1 MSKKILA
8 CVGTRPN
15 FIKVAKLRQA
25 AHAAGFEYALL
36 HTGQHFDVNM
46 SQVFFEQL
54 QLGEPDHYLDISA
67 RSHHQSVG
75 RIMESAGEVMEMIRP
90 DVVLVPGDVN
100 STFACAFAAHALD
113 IPVAHI
119 ESGLRSFDM
128 SMPEE
133 RNRILTD
140 ALSRFL
146 FVTEPIGVQQL
157 RKEGKSEASI
167 QLVGNTIID
176 ALMLV
181 KPLMNRQAVQSRL
194 GLRDKA
200 YAVAT
205 FHRPVNVDE
214 PSRLSELF
222 AALGKVSERLPI
234 VLPLHPRTRNR
245 LETQGLLEGLD
256 DGRLVLMPP
265 LGYVDFLALVDGA
278 RMVLSDSGGI
288 QTETS
293 FLGVP
298 CLTVRDTTE
307 SVFTLE
313 QGTNRLVAFGEQTIL
328 EAAEDVLHED
338 APEPVGHELWDGNA
352 TERIIEH
359 LKTHL

>member
-1 MSKKILA
+1 MRKKLLA

-15 FIKVAKLRQA
+15 FIKVAKLRRA
-25 AHAAGFEYALL
+25 ALDAGFDYVLL

-67 RSHHQSVG
+67 GTHHQSVG
-75 RIMESAGEVMEMIRP
+75 RIMERAGDVMQAIKP

-119 ESGLRSFDM
+119 ESGLRSFDL

-146 FVTEPIGVQQL
+146 FVTEPIGVRQL
-157 RKEGKSEASI
+157 LQEGKSEASV

-181 KPLMNRQAVQSRL
+181 KPLMDRQAVQSRL
-194 GLRDKA
+194 GLRDKG

-205 FHRPVNVDE
+205 FHRPVNVDD
-214 PSRLSELF
+214 PIRLAELF
-222 AALGKVSERLPI
+222 SALDKVSERLPI
-234 VLPLHPRTRNR
+234 VLPLHPRTRKR
-245 LETQGLLEGLD
+245 LEDQRLLDRWD
-256 DGRLVLMPP
+256 DGRLIIMPP

-278 RMVLSDSGGI
+278 RIVLSDSGGI

-298 CLTVRDTTE
+298 CLTVRDATE

-313 QGTNRLVAFGEQTIL
+313 QGTNRLVAFGEQPIL
-328 EAAEDVLHED
+328 GAVDEVLGL
-338 APEPVGHELWDGNA
+338 PEPGPVGHDLWDGNA